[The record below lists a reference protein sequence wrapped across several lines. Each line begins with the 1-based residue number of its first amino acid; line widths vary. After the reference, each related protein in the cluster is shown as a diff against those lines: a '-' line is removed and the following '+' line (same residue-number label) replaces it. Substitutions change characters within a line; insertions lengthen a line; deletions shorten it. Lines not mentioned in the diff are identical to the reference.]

1 MPINIP
7 IHLPAKQ
14 ILESENIFVMDETRA
29 FKQDI
34 RPLNIVILNLMPKK
48 IQTETQ
54 LLRMLGNSPLQV
66 YFTFLIPN
74 THTPKNTSRE
84 HLDEFYTSFESIR
97 HKKFDGMIITG
108 APIEHL
114 PFEEVSYWKEL
125 QNILDWSKTNVT
137 STLHICWGAQAGL
150 YHHYGIEKIKL
161 PEKKFGVFEHIVKE
175 KKERLV
181 RGFDEIYYVPHSR
194 HTDINT
200 EQLKNTPNL
209 KILSISEEAGVCLIV
224 SDDDKQVFLTGHP
237 EYDTDTLK
245 QEYERDLL
253 KHDKVKKPLHYFRED
268 GDTLIPVNR
277 WKAHATLLFMN
288 WLNYYVYQETPY
300 VWE

>member
-7 IHLPAKQ
+7 VHLPAKQ

-66 YFTFLIPN
+66 YFTFLIPS

-84 HLDEFYTSFESIR
+84 HLDEFYTTFESIR

-125 QNILDWSKTNVT
+125 QDILDWSKTNVT

-181 RGFDEIYYVPHSR
+181 RGFDEVYYVPHSR
-194 HTDINT
+194 HT
-200 EQLKNTPNL
+200 
-209 KILSISEEAGVCLIV
+209 
-224 SDDDKQVFLTGHP
+224 
-237 EYDTDTLK
+237 EY
-245 QEYERDLL
+245 
-253 KHDKVKKPLHYFRED
+253 
-268 GDTLIPVNR
+268 
-277 WKAHATLLFMN
+277 
-288 WLNYYVYQETPY
+288 
-300 VWE
+300 